1 MSSPSDSNSDDSEG
15 VDQLIAQ
22 KKSWDQKQLL
32 ESILKRYFHLYGEI
46 GGSRWPIWKADAKED
61 QDVHDSL
68 QDANEY
74 LQKLGW
80 MIKLDFGDPWVLQ
93 VLPLPERQFP
103 SSKSLIAM
111 WSLTVVSLT
120 LAGMYWMEGSIP
132 DGGWFHESLFVDAV
146 LGYVLPVVSIM
157 LIASFVQ
164 KKWAERHGIRVG
176 HLFPLPEPTIALF
189 SLGFLSK
196 SYLVWPFGLLLIP
209 SLPRMDARPWKNRHS
224 LGWVAL
230 SVPLIF
236 ISVGS
241 FLWILGLFMTP
252 EFVEIT
258 SMQYVSDSPLLVN
271 LISIMTFDDLSVRL
285 LWAHPFTKAGTLLCF
300 YGWISLLP
308 IPTFPGGRIL
318 VARVGLN
325 DARNS
330 SNQFFLFMIILV
342 FAWMFDAFDGFTIWL
357 PILGVI
363 IPLLLFMGSDKRVP
377 IVLDEA
383 KGIEP
388 ESVSKMGMVLFL
400 IFMISLPSQTPFS
413 MDEDW
418 DESIEYQF
426 DDQIKIMEKDGIWY
440 GHLEVEVLNP
450 SAITQHWTIDLA
462 RINGVASTKWDANWL
477 CSDDDS
483 ISIED
488 LGCGD
493 DILPGKKSS
502 VILNLTWN
510 VSGYEPIAEE
520 FYLITYIDSKA
531 QFDTILASPELP
543 AYPLSGWEL
552 INSNGEIKRCLS
564 LSIDSEE
571 PVNISFP
578 QSSSVDFQTRM
589 YWIDGHQ
596 GLETSLESEDDSLCI
611 RGQDAIILMRST
623 ELNVIK
629 LGDSLFIPDQPILS
643 NRAIIPSTGWEIN
656 NSLEYGWGI
665 IISPGQIL
673 STSTDYCL
681 LDSKVSTPAKP
692 LTENESWIWDM
703 EYRDIAQVPS
713 IKENSSII
721 LKVPDFEELSICSNP
736 NHPLPQD
743 NISVERGPEL
753 VLTREGIAHRLWTNI
768 WAASM
773 NGTLLHPEM
782 ADFEIHNPSNE
793 SIPVNIIQT
802 TLGDG
807 AEEWSIVESTAILEQ
822 GMNNFEFSPSNS
834 TFSTMRLDHQDGQVY
849 IYLGSYM

>member
-1 MSSPSDSNSDDSEG
+1 MSSPSDSQSDVSTDAE
-15 VDQLIAQ
+15 QLVAQ
-22 KKSWDQKQLL
+22 KKAWNQKQLL

-61 QDVHDSL
+61 KEIHDSL
-68 QDANEY
+68 EDANQY
-74 LQKLGW
+74 LKNLGW
-80 MIKLDFGDPWVLQ
+80 MAKLDFGDPWILQ
-93 VLPLPERQFP
+93 ILPLPERQFP
-103 SSKSLIAM
+103 SPKSLITM
-111 WSLTVVSLT
+111 WLLTIISLT
-120 LAGMYWMEGSIP
+120 LAGMYWMDGAIP
-132 DGGWFHESLFVDAV
+132 EGGWFHESLFIDAII
-146 LGYVLPVVSIM
+146 GYVLPVVLIM
-157 LIASFVQ
+157 VIASFVQ

-189 SLGFLSK
+189 SLGILSK
-196 SYLVWPFGLLLIP
+196 SFLIWPFGLLLIP

-236 ISVGS
+236 ISSGTL
-241 FLWILGLFMTP
+241 LWLSGLFLTP
-252 EFVEIT
+252 EFVEVT

-271 LISIMTFDDLSVRL
+271 LISIATFDDLSVRL

-342 FAWMFDAFDGFTIWL
+342 FAWMFEAFDGFTIWL

-388 ESVSKMGMVLFL
+388 KSVSKMGMVLFI
-400 IFMISLPSQTPFS
+400 IFMISLPSQTPFA
-413 MDEDW
+413 MDENW
-418 DESIEYQF
+418 DEDIEYQF
-426 DDQIKIMEKDGIWY
+426 DSELEIVEDNGAWY
-440 GHLEVEVLNP
+440 GNLEIEVLNP
-450 SAITQHWTIDLA
+450 SAITQHWKLDLA
-462 RINGVASTKWDANWL
+462 RINDVVSENWKVNWT

-483 ISIED
+483 VSIEE

-493 DILPGKKSS
+493 DILPGKKSLI
-502 VILNLTWN
+502 ILNLTWN
-510 VSGYEPIAEE
+510 ISNYAPVAEE
-520 FYLITYIDSKA
+520 FYLVTYVDSVA
-531 QFDTILASPELP
+531 QFEPILAVPKLP
-543 AYPLSGWEL
+543 AYPLSNWEL
-552 INSNGEIKRCLS
+552 INSNGEIKRCLTV
-564 LSIDSEE
+564 SIDSEQ
-571 PVNISFP
+571 PINVSFP
-578 QSSSVDFQTRM
+578 QSSSLEFQTRM
-589 YWIDGHQ
+589 YWIEGQQ
-596 GLETSLESEDDSLCI
+596 GLETTLSTGTESLCI
-611 RGQDAIILMRST
+611 RGQDAVILMRST
-623 ELNVIK
+623 ELNSIK
-629 LGDSLFIPDQPILS
+629 LDESVFLPDQPEFS
-643 NRAIIPSTGWEIN
+643 NRAIIPSTGWNITSSNEN
-656 NSLEYGWGI
+656 GWGI
-665 IISPGQIL
+665 ILSPGQIL
-673 STSTDYCL
+673 STSTDYCA

-692 LTENESWIWDM
+692 ISANDSWIWDL
-703 EYRDIAQVPS
+703 EYRNIAQIPS
-713 IKENSSII
+713 IKNNSSII
-721 LKVPDFEELSICSNP
+721 LKVPEFEELSICSNP
-736 NHPLPQD
+736 NHPLPET
-743 NISVERGPEL
+743 NITVERGPEL
-753 VLTREGIAHRLWTNI
+753 ILTREGIAHRIWTSI

-782 ADFEIHNPSNE
+782 ADFDIYNPSNQ
-793 SIPVNIIQT
+793 SIPINIIQT

-807 AEEWSIVESTAILEQ
+807 AQEWTIIESTSMLEE
-822 GMNNFEFSPSNS
+822 GINNFEFTPSNS

>member
-1 MSSPSDSNSDDSEG
+1 MSSISDAANDDSKDVE
-15 VDQLIAQ
+15 QLIAQ
-22 KKSWDQKQLL
+22 KKSWNQKQLL

-46 GGSRWPIWKADAKED
+46 GGSRWPVWKADVKEE
-61 QDVHDSL
+61 QDVHESVEE
-68 QDANEY
+68 ANSY

-80 MIKLDFGDPWVLQ
+80 MIKLDFGDPWILQ

-103 SSKSLIAM
+103 SAKSLLTM
-111 WSLTVVSLT
+111 WSLTAISLT
-120 LAGMYWMEGSIP
+120 LAGMYWMEGAIP
-132 DGGWFHESLFVDAV
+132 NGGWFHESLLIDAV
-146 LGYVLPVVSIM
+146 IGYALPVISIM
-157 LIASFVQ
+157 LVASFIQ
-164 KKWAERHGIRVG
+164 KKWAESYGIRVG

-189 SLGFLSK
+189 SLGVLSK
-196 SYLVWPFGLLLIP
+196 SYLIWPFGLLLIP
-209 SLPRMDARPWKNRHS
+209 SLPRMDARPWKNRQS
-224 LGWVAL
+224 LGWVSL

-236 ISVGS
+236 ISFGTI
-241 FLWILGLFMTP
+241 LWILGLFMTP

-271 LISIMTFDDLSVRL
+271 LISIASFDDMSVRL

-318 VARVGLN
+318 VARVGLD

-342 FAWMFDAFDGFTIWL
+342 FAWMFGAFEGFTIWL

-383 KGIEP
+383 KGMEP
-388 ESVSKMGMVLFL
+388 TSVSRMGMVLFL
-400 IFMISLPSQTPFS
+400 IFMISLPSQTPFA

-426 DDQIKIMEKDGIWY
+426 DNQFEITEDGATWY
-440 GHLEVEVLNP
+440 GKLEIEVINP
-450 SAITQHWTIDLA
+450 SAITQHWSLDLA
-462 RINGVASTKWDANWL
+462 RIDGVVSNNWGVNWI

-483 ISIED
+483 ISIEE

-493 DILPGKKSS
+493 DILPGESSS
-502 VILNLTWN
+502 VYLNLTWN
-510 VSGYEPIAEE
+510 ISNFEPVAEE
-520 FYLITYIDSKA
+520 FYLITYIDSSP
-531 QFDTILASPELP
+531 QFDAILAYPDLP
-543 AYPLSGWEL
+543 AYPLSNWEL
-552 INSNGEIKRCLS
+552 INSNGEIKRCAS

-571 PVNISFP
+571 PVNVSFP
-578 QSSSVDFQTRM
+578 QSSSIQFQTRM
-589 YWIDGHQ
+589 YWIEGQQ
-596 GLETSLESEDDSLCI
+596 GLETVLESGVHSLCI

-623 ELNVIK
+623 ELNTIK
-629 LGDSLFIPDQPILS
+629 LGESVFLPGQPSLP
-643 NRAIIPSTGWEIN
+643 NRAIIPSAGWEISDSN
-656 NSLEYGWGI
+656 VSGWGI
-665 IISPGQIL
+665 VMSPGQIL
-673 STSTDYCL
+673 STSSEYCT
-681 LDSKVSTPAKP
+681 LDPKVSTPAKP
-692 LTENESWIWDM
+692 SSENESWIWDM
-703 EYRDIAQVPS
+703 EYRDIAQIPS
-713 IKENSSII
+713 IKENTSII
-721 LKVPDFEELSICSNP
+721 LKVPDSNELSICANP
-736 NHPLPQD
+736 NHPLPQA

-753 VLTREGIAHRLWTNI
+753 VLTREGVMHRLWTNI

-782 ADFEIHNPSNE
+782 ADFEIYNPSNE
-793 SIPVNIIQT
+793 SIPINVIQT

-807 AEEWSIVESTAILEQ
+807 AQEWTLLESTSTLEQ
-822 GMNNFEFSPSNS
+822 GINNFEFSPSNS